1 MLKPRHVRYLDIG
14 AHHPTYLSNTYFFYE
29 RGANGVCI
37 EPDPSLTRAFAK
49 LRPRD
54 RCLNIGVGPHEETAS
69 FYHMTTPALNTFS
82 REHAERYQSYGSQR
96 IERVTQV
103 PVRNINKVI
112 EENFEQVPELISL
125 DVEGLD
131 LAILQ
136 SLDFVRHRPLVFCVE
151 TLSYTEDRTERKL
164 EEIIDWMKQ
173 QNYMLY
179 ADTYINSVFVER
191 HAWLQRVD

>member
-29 RGANGVCI
+29 RGASGVCV

-49 LRPRD
+49 ARPRD
-54 RCLNIGVGPHEETAS
+54 RCLNVGVGPQEGTAD
-69 FYHMTTPALNTFS
+69 FYHMSTPGLNTFS
-82 REHAERYQSYGSQR
+82 REVAERYQSYGRQR

-103 PVRNINKVI
+103 PIRNVNRII
-112 EENFEQVPELISL
+112 EENFDRAPELVSL
-125 DVEGLD
+125 DIEGLD
-131 LAILQ
+131 LPVLQ
-136 SLDFVRHRPLVFCVE
+136 SLDFSRHRPVVFCIE

-164 EEIIDWMKQ
+164 DEIIDWMKRQ
-173 QNYMLY
+173 DYMLY

-191 HAWLQRVD
+191 QAWLRRAG